1 MSQEIK
7 SNEPDGTVY
16 PLRTIEDIYKLPSYA
31 HMNRCLTEL
40 RKTLLEGRAH
50 SDLFVEILREKG
62 VSSPYDQLIKW
73 PEVFEWI
80 DDGKGEIDL
89 EFIAPDSTLTVS
101 IRSDKSK
108 DNQ

>member
-7 SNEPDGTVY
+7 GNEPDGAVY
-16 PLRTIEDIYKLPSYA
+16 PLRTLEDIYKLPSYA
-31 HMNRCLTEL
+31 HMDRCLTEL
-40 RKTLLEGRAH
+40 RKALLEGRAH

-62 VSSPYDQLIKW
+62 VSAPYDQLIKW

-80 DDGKGEIDL
+80 DDGKGEIGL
-89 EFIAPDSTLTVS
+89 EFIAPEGSITFS